1 MVEKDGVSRKT
12 DIIYDKEKSVIY
24 VFSIVIRY
32 HMFFLNQFTVF
43 LIALVSGVEQ
53 SPKYLTNLL

>member
-1 MVEKDGVSRKT
+1 MGFSRKT